1 MFFQLNIESETI
13 GVGKGEEGG
22 GERLVL
28 LLYIAFNFFLFF
40 DGLVPSPYYF
50 NSLPAL
56 HAHATGLK
64 FTWKRTRGPLEKKIF
79 I

>member
-56 HAHATGLK
+56 HATGLK
-64 FTWKRTRGPLEKKIF
+64 FTWKRTRGPLEKKI